1 MKIKILILLFVLIN
15 FLIFGEVKKN
25 YNYNFLTDFS
35 FNEENN
41 KFIDLYTGKTNM
53 KERENKKR

>member
-25 YNYNFLTDFS
+25 YNCNVNYGG
-35 FNEENN
+35 
-41 KFIDLYTGKTNM
+41 GK
-53 KERENKKR
+53 KSE